1 TNETGFAPLVAPEV
15 DEDKSYKITVYK
27 DGYEENE
34 TTLTVK
40 DIDETDPEEN
50 VTEQENQSILYVFY
64 QDPMFENQPFMVVV
78 ADNVTETENGTI
90 LYNPVINAIVKFN
103 NETKYTDINGS
114 ALFVSPSVDGEA
126 NYTVIV
132 TKEGYNTVEKTVKII
147 DSPLTIDA
155 PTYINETE
163 EFKIIVKLYDEP
175 VAAYVIFNDTENYTD
190 ENGELLLK
198 APEVENDTMF
208 NITVIT
214 AYNDTY
220 IYGEVKIL
228 IKNREA
234 QAQSTLSESW
244 LGVLLGIIVA
254 LLISLACFILMRR
267 RKTMFSKKEKIETF
281 AEVEDNIVED
291 FQPIEEERN
300 EKTDDEISETKETL
314 PAVSDAYLDKVIDS
328 IIKKNIDKTKA

>member
-1 TNETGFAPLVAPEV
+1 
-15 DEDKSYKITVYK
+15 
-27 DGYEENE
+27 
-34 TTLTVK
+34 
-40 DIDETDPEEN
+40 
-50 VTEQENQSILYVFY
+50 
-64 QDPMFENQPFMVVV
+64 
-78 ADNVTETENGTI
+78 
-90 LYNPVINAIVKFN
+90 
-103 NETKYTDINGS
+103 
-114 ALFVSPSVDGEA
+114 
-126 NYTVIV
+126 
-132 TKEGYNTVEKTVKII
+132 
-147 DSPLTIDA
+147 
-155 PTYINETE
+155 
-163 EFKIIVKLYDEP
+163 
-175 VAAYVIFNDTENYTD
+175 
-190 ENGELLLK
+190 
-198 APEVENDTMF
+198 
-208 NITVIT
+208 
-214 AYNDTY
+214 
-220 IYGEVKIL
+220 VKIL